1 MYLVGLLY
9 NIHPVLCKNTTTF
22 MQKYNHLFIDLD
34 DTLWDIHQNSKE
46 CLVEIYNDY
55 GYDKYYET
63 FDHYYNV
70 YLPSNLHLWD
80 LYRHGEISKDELIVE
95 RFLAPVRKFGIDDA
109 DYARKL
115 SADFLERTTL
125 NTKLV
130 HGAIDLLNYLKP
142 KYEMHILSNGFKE
155 VQYKK
160 IENSGLKSFFDKI
173 LLSDEIGVNKPHAN
187 FFTHALELVNANPS
201 ETLMIGDS
209 WDADIVGAYNSGI
222 DQLWFNPQEDRP
234 NAFTPTYSVKTL
246 DEIKDIL

>member
-1 MYLVGLLY
+1 M
-9 NIHPVLCKNTTTF
+9 
-22 MQKYNHLFIDLD
+22 LFR
-34 DTLWDIHQNSKE
+34 S
-46 CLVEIYNDY
+46 
-55 GYDKYYET
+55 
-63 FDHYYNV
+63 
-70 YLPSNLHLWD
+70 
-80 LYRHGEISKDELIVE
+80 
-95 RFLAPVRKFGIDDA
+95 
-109 DYARKL
+109 L

-125 NTKLV
+125 KTKLV
-130 HGAIDLLNYLKP
+130 DGAMDLLNYLKP

-187 FFTHALELVNANPS
+187 FFTHALEQVNAKPS

-222 DQLWFNPQEDRP
+222 DQMWFNPQENRP
-234 NAFTPTYSVKTL
+234 IIFTPTYSVKTL